1 MMMTPSKPPVAGKG
15 SNVDAKKPI
24 YKNASGY
31 MPEEDVNQG
40 PHGGKKGKVSA
51 GHGQISDDMAA
62 KNKLV
67 GQSDYQ
73 KDPYRAEGKDF
84 PVKNVS
90 AFTGQSGS
98 VGTVSGKNE
107 LARYSVNL
115 EGPRHLE
122 DSGPMTPVPGDRG
135 ARVAASFSVGVNQ
148 GEGEGDTGEIGI
160 SEMIDLQTGHIVGG
174 SGGAVQY
181 VPQNNVTVGAP
192 PSRNPKAGLVSRN

>member
-1 MMMTPSKPPVAGKG
+1 MITPFKPPVAGAG
-15 SNVDAKKPI
+15 SKVDAKKPV
-24 YKNASGY
+24 YKTASGY

-51 GHGQISDDMAA
+51 GHGQTSDDMAA

-73 KDPYRAEGKDF
+73 KDPYRVKGEDF
-84 PVKNVS
+84 PVKTVS
-90 AFTGQSGS
+90 AFTGQSGAH
-98 VGTVSGKNE
+98 GTSSGRNE
-107 LARYSVNL
+107 LARYNVNQ
-115 EGPRHLE
+115 EGPRHVE
-122 DSGPMTPVPGDRG
+122 DDGPMTPVPGDRG
-135 ARVAASFSVGVNQ
+135 SKVASNFSIGINQ
-148 GEGEGDTGEIGI
+148 GEGEGDTGEVGI

-174 SGGAVQY
+174 NTGVVQY